1 MANRIIYPQAF
12 REKCFNNLRYAMDI
26 RLLMSAMDNGHD
38 TIVRYYLE
46 QMLDDPELYIDSEI
60 VDDGERKIANAKLHA
75 HAVRQ
80 ELYSEFMELL
90 ITKTDQENVRENR
103 RELLR

>member
-1 MANRIIYPQAF
+1 MSKPKIIYPEAF
-12 REKCFNNLRYAMDI
+12 KEKCFNNLRFAMDI
-26 RLLMSAMDNGHD
+26 RLLMSAIENGHD

-60 VDDGERKIANAKLHA
+60 IDDGERKIANAKIHA
-75 HAVRQ
+75 HTVRQ
-80 ELYSEFMELL
+80 ELYNEFMELL
-90 ITKTDQENVRENR
+90 TKTTDVENVTR